1 MAVMKNLDM
10 LNKKYHALKSG
21 IVHSPIK
28 VKRVGSPPIL
38 RKVPSIE
45 KVSKRSQGKMVPIVK
60 EAANKSQLQKK
71 PSSNNNV
78 KKNGQ
83 KKEGS

>member
-1 MAVMKNLDM
+1 MAMMKNLDM
-10 LNKKYHALKSG
+10 LNKKYHALKSR

-28 VKRVGSPPIL
+28 VKHVGSPPIL

-45 KVSKRSQGKMVPIVK
+45 KVSKTSQGKMVPIVK
-60 EAANKSQLQKK
+60 ETANKSQLQKK